1 MAQEIKMRQALVYQY
16 PKCSTCRK
24 ALKWLEMKDM
34 DFKPVHIVEETPDAA
49 TLLDIIRRSGLP
61 VKRFFNSSGK
71 RYRELGL
78 KDRVGTMSAEEAAEL
93 LAGDGMLI
101 KRPLLVKGDTVLV
114 GFREAQWE
122 GIND

>member
-1 MAQEIKMRQALVYQY
+1 MSSARVYQY

-24 ALKWLEMKDM
+24 ALKWLELKGV
-34 DFKPVHIVEETPDAA
+34 DFEAVHIVEETPDAE
-49 TLLDIIRRSGLP
+49 TLLNLMKKSGLP
-61 VKRFFNSSGK
+61 PKRFFNTSGK

-78 KDRVGTMSAEEAAEL
+78 KDRVGTMSAEEAAEI

-101 KRPLLVKGDTVLV
+101 KRPLYVQGNTVLV

-122 GIND
+122 ELHV